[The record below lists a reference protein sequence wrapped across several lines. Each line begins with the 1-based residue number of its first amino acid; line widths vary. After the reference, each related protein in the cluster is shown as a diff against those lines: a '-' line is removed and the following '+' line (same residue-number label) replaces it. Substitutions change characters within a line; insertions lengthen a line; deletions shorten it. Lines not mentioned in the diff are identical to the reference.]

1 MADQHKDIDI
11 LFRKKLADH
20 GEQPTPLAWGK
31 LEEKLSRERKG
42 IVPWRGMAASL
53 LLVAGVVGLLYF
65 SIQSTEKEL
74 NTIAQKWAVPETKAD
89 IEPDIEPLPEKQT
102 ELQNEEAPIN
112 KPAVK
117 AEPGP
122 INQTVSED
130 LGVSEPSA
138 EVDESPNEATPPIEV
153 EMLELAPL
161 NADLLVAEN
170 GLVGGEV
177 QEVAYTITIISN
189 GLTQAPG
196 KENLVNEIE
205 NKIDQLGGLMTK
217 VDKGFA
223 GLQDAKNGFFASITS
238 RKENNNN

>member
-1 MADQHKDIDI
+1 MADKDKDIDV
-11 LFRKKLADH
+11 LFRKKLAEH
-20 GEQPTPLAWGK
+20 AEEPTPLAWGK
-31 LEEKLSRERKG
+31 LEVKLSRERKG

-53 LLVAGVVGLLYF
+53 LLGAGVVGLLYF

-74 NTIAQKWAVPETKAD
+74 TMIAQKGAVPETKAD
-89 IEPDIEPLPEKQT
+89 METDIEPLPEKQP
-102 ELQNEEAPIN
+102 ELQNEDAPIN

-138 EVDESPNEATPPIEV
+138 EVDESPNETTPPIEV
-153 EMLELAPL
+153 EILELAPL
-161 NADLLVAEN
+161 NTDLLVAQN
-170 GLVGGEV
+170 GLVGEEV

-189 GLTQAPG
+189 GLIQAPG

-205 NKIDQLGGLMTK
+205 NRIDQLSGLLTK

-223 GLQDAKNGFFASITS
+223 GLQDAKNGLFASITS